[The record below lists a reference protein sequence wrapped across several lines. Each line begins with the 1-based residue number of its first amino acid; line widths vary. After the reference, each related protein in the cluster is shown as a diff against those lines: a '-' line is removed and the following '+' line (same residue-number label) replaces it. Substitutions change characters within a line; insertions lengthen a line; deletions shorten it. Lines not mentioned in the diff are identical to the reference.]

1 MRPTLDFTTL
11 NVFIAVVERESF
23 VGASKVL
30 EMPTSNVS
38 RCISQ
43 LEEKLNLQLIER
55 STRHMKL
62 TQAGHLLYT
71 RAKPLL
77 EALEQTETELTLRQM
92 QLKGPLRICIPN
104 EIGPALL
111 GSVIADFACQYPDL
125 ELSCITNLSGFDS
138 LRDDLDLAVIISRGQ
153 MDDSDYIARHLMT
166 IPCTVVAAPSI
177 IERCGT
183 PSRIQQFEEL
193 PCITTVSALKGAPW
207 QFVNIKGGFETIKV
221 KGHYRVNSGEMAGR
235 AAVAGVGFAILS
247 KQACQ
252 PYINDGRLIEVEFE
266 QSAAPLQLFALYSDR
281 RYLPAKTRALIDYMH
296 QRLSD
301 LSLTEGSSLR
311 APRAE

>member
-1 MRPTLDFTTL
+1 MRPALDFNTL
-11 NVFIAVVERESF
+11 KVFIAVVESESF
-23 VGASKVL
+23 VGASKAL
-30 EMPTSNVS
+30 EIPTSNVS

-111 GSVIADFACQYPDL
+111 GTAVADFACQYPDL
-125 ELSCITNLSGFDS
+125 EISCITNLSGFES
-138 LRDDLDLAVIISRGQ
+138 LRDDLDLAIIIARGQ

-166 IPCTVVAAPSI
+166 IPCTIVAAPSVI
-177 IERCGT
+177 QRYGT
-183 PSRIQQFEEL
+183 PTAIRQFEEL

-207 QFVNIKGGFETIKV
+207 QFVNKQGGFETIKV
-221 KGHYRVNSGEMAGR
+221 KGRYRVNSGEMAGR
-235 AAVAGVGFAILS
+235 AALAGVGFAILS

-252 PYINDGRLIEVEFE
+252 PYISDGRLIEVEFE
-266 QSAAPLQLFALYSDR
+266 QAAAPLQLFALYSNR
-281 RYLPAKTRALIDYMH
+281 RFLPTKTRALIDFMH
-296 QRLSD
+296 QRLSNI
-301 LSLTEGSSLR
+301 SLE
-311 APRAE
+311 A

>member
-11 NVFIAVVERESF
+11 KVFVAVVEKESF
-23 VGASKVL
+23 VGAAKAL

-62 TQAGHLLYT
+62 TQAGHLLYA

-77 EALEQTETELTLRQM
+77 EMLEQTETELTLRQM
-92 QLKGPLRICIPN
+92 QLKGPLRLCIPN

-111 GSVIADFACQYPDL
+111 GSVVADFACQHPDL
-125 ELSCITNLSGFDS
+125 EISCVTNLSGFES
-138 LRDDLDLAVIISRGQ
+138 LRDDLDLAVIITRGQ

-166 IPCTVVAAPSI
+166 IPCTIVAAPSVI
-177 IERCGT
+177 QRYGT
-183 PSRIQQFEEL
+183 PTHIQQFEEL

-207 QFVNIKGGFETIKV
+207 QFVDAKGRFETIKV

-247 KQACQ
+247 KQGCQ
-252 PYINDGRLIEVEFE
+252 PYINDGQLIEVEFE
-266 QSAAPLQLFALYSDR
+266 QSAAPLQLFALYSNR
-281 RYLPAKTRALIDYMH
+281 RYLPAKTRALIDFIH
-296 QRLSD
+296 QRLSQ
-301 LSLTEGSSLR
+301 LSPMDCG
-311 APRAE
+311 

>member
-1 MRPTLDFTTL
+1 MRPALDFITL
-11 NVFIAVVERESF
+11 KVFIAVVERESF
-23 VGASKVL
+23 VGAAKVL

-62 TQAGHLLYT
+62 TQAGQLLYT
-71 RAKPLL
+71 RARPLL
-77 EALEQTETELTLRQM
+77 EALEQTESELTQGQV

-111 GSVIADFACQYPDL
+111 GSVIADFACQHPDV
-125 ELSCITNLSGFDS
+125 EISCVTNLSGLES
-138 LRDDLDLAVIISRGQ
+138 LREDLDLAIIVSRGQ
-153 MDDSDYIARHLMT
+153 LDDSDYIARHLVT
-166 IPCTVVAAPSI
+166 IPCTIVAAPSVI
-177 IERCGT
+177 RRYGA
-183 PSRIQQFEEL
+183 PSHIRQFEKL

-207 QFVNIKGGFETIKV
+207 QFVSAKGRFETIAV

-235 AAVAGVGFAILS
+235 AAVAGLGFAILS

-252 PYINDGRLIEVEFE
+252 PYINDGRLIEIELE
-266 QSAAPLQLFALYSDR
+266 QSAAPLHLFALYSSR
-281 RYLPAKTRALIDYMH
+281 RYLPAKTRALIDFIH
-296 QRLSD
+296 QELSH
-301 LSLTEGSSLR
+301 LPLVT
-311 APRAE
+311 

>member
-1 MRPTLDFTTL
+1 MRPALDFIIL
-11 NVFIAVVERESF
+11 KVFIAVVERESF
-23 VGASKVL
+23 VGAAKAL

-62 TQAGHLLYT
+62 TQAGQLLYT
-71 RAKPLL
+71 RARPLL
-77 EALEQTETELTLRQM
+77 EALEQTESELTQGQV

-111 GSVIADFACQYPDL
+111 GSVIADFACQHPDV
-125 ELSCITNLSGFDS
+125 EISCVTNLSGLES
-138 LRDDLDLAVIISRGQ
+138 LREDLDLAIIVSRGQ
-153 MDDSDYIARHLMT
+153 LDDSDYIARHLVT
-166 IPCTVVAAPSI
+166 IPCTIVAAPSVI
-177 IERCGT
+177 RRYGA
-183 PSRIQQFEEL
+183 PSHIRQFETL

-207 QFVNIKGGFETIKV
+207 QFVSAKGRFETIAV

-252 PYINDGRLIEVEFE
+252 PYINDGRLIEIVLN
-266 QSAAPLQLFALYSDR
+266 QSAAPLHLFALYSNR
-281 RYLPAKTRALIDYMH
+281 RYLPAKIRVLIDFIH
-296 QRLSD
+296 QKLSH
-301 LSLTEGSSLR
+301 LPLVT
-311 APRAE
+311 

>member
-1 MRPTLDFTTL
+1 MRAALDFTSL
-11 NVFIAVVERESF
+11 KVFIAVVERESF
-23 VGASKVL
+23 VGAAKAL

-62 TQAGHLLYT
+62 TQAGHLLYI

-111 GSVIADFACQYPDL
+111 GSVIADFACQYPEL
-125 ELSCITNLSGFDS
+125 EISCVTNLSGLES
-138 LRDDLDLAVIISRGQ
+138 LRDDLDLAVIVTRGQ

-166 IPCTVVAAPSI
+166 IPCTVVAAPAVI
-177 IERCGT
+177 QRYGI
-183 PSRIQQFEEL
+183 PSHIQQFEEL

-207 QFVNIKGGFETIKV
+207 QFIDKKGGFETIKV
-221 KGHYRVNSGEMAGR
+221 NGHYRGNRGERAGR
-235 AAVAGVGFAILS
+235 AAIAGVGFAILA

-252 PYINDGRLIEVEFE
+252 PYISDGRLIEVEFE

-281 RYLPAKTRALIDYMH
+281 RFLPAKTRALIDFMH
-296 QRLSD
+296 QKLSNI
-301 LSLTEGSSLR
+301 STVK
-311 APRAE
+311 

>member
-1 MRPTLDFTTL
+1 MRPALDFNTL
-11 NVFIAVVERESF
+11 KVFIAVVESESF

-111 GSVIADFACQYPDL
+111 GSIVADFACQYPDL
-125 ELSCITNLSGFDS
+125 EVSCVTNLSGFES
-138 LRDDLDLAVIISRGQ
+138 LRDDLDLAIIITRGQ
-153 MDDSDYIARHLMT
+153 MDDSDYIARHLLT
-166 IPCTVVAAPSI
+166 IPCTIVAAPSI
-177 IERCGT
+177 IQRYGT
-183 PSRIQQFEEL
+183 PSHIQQFEAL

-207 QFVNIKGGFETIKV
+207 QFVNKKGRFETIKV
-221 KGHYRVNSGEMAGR
+221 KGHYRVKSGEMAGR
-235 AAVAGVGFAILS
+235 AALAGVGFAILS

-252 PYINDGRLIEVEFE
+252 PYIKDGRLIEIEFE

-281 RYLPAKTRALIDYMH
+281 RYLPAKTRALIDFML
-296 QRLSD
+296 QKLSNI
-301 LSLTEGSSLR
+301 SLAT
-311 APRAE
+311 

>member
-1 MRPTLDFTTL
+1 MRPALDFNTL
-11 NVFIAVVERESF
+11 KVFVAVVERESF
-23 VGASKVL
+23 VGAAKVL

-38 RCISQ
+38 RAISQ
-43 LEEKLNLQLIER
+43 LEEKLSLQLIER

-62 TQAGHLLYT
+62 TQAGHLLYS

-77 EALEQTETELTLRQM
+77 DALEQTETELTLRQM

-111 GSVIADFACQYPDL
+111 GSVIADFACQYPEL
-125 ELSCITNLSGFDS
+125 EISCITNLSGLES
-138 LRDDLDLAVIISRGQ
+138 LRDDLDLAVIITRGQ

-166 IPCTVVAAPSI
+166 IPRTTVAAPSL
-177 IERCGT
+177 IERYGT
-183 PSRIQQFEEL
+183 PEHIRQFETL

-207 QFVNIKGGFETIKV
+207 QFVNKKGGFETIKV

-235 AAVAGVGFAILS
+235 AAIAGVGFAILS
-247 KQACQ
+247 KHACQ
-252 PYINDGRLIEVEFE
+252 PYINDGRLIEIEFE

-281 RYLPAKTRALIDYMH
+281 RFLPAKTRALIDFM
-296 QRLSD
+296 QQKLST
-301 LSLTEGSSLR
+301 LPLAT
-311 APRAE
+311 

>member
-1 MRPTLDFTTL
+1 MRAALDFTSL
-11 NVFIAVVERESF
+11 KVFIAVVERESF

-62 TQAGHLLYT
+62 TQAGHLLYI

-111 GSVIADFACQYPDL
+111 GSVIADFACQYPEL
-125 ELSCITNLSGFDS
+125 EISCVTNLSGLES
-138 LRDDLDLAVIISRGQ
+138 LRDDLDLAVIVTRGQ
-153 MDDSDYIARHLMT
+153 MEDSDYIARHLMT
-166 IPCTVVAAPSI
+166 IPCTVVAAPAVI
-177 IERCGT
+177 KRYGT
-183 PSRIQQFEEL
+183 PSHIQQFEGL

-207 QFVNIKGGFETIKV
+207 QFVDKKGGFETIKV
-221 KGHYRVNSGEMAGR
+221 NGHYRVNSGEMAGR
-235 AAVAGVGFAILS
+235 AAIAGVGFAILA

-252 PYINDGRLIEVEFE
+252 PYISDGRLIEVEFE

-281 RYLPAKTRALIDYMH
+281 RFLPAKTRALIDFMH
-296 QRLSD
+296 QKLSKI
-301 LSLTEGSSLR
+301 S
-311 APRAE
+311 

>member
-1 MRPTLDFTTL
+1 MRPALDFITL
-11 NVFIAVVERESF
+11 KVFVAVVDSESF
-23 VGASKVL
+23 VGASKAL

-62 TQAGHLLYT
+62 TQAGQLLYA
-71 RAKPLL
+71 RARPLL
-77 EALEQTETELTLRQM
+77 EALEQTEAELTQGQV

-111 GSVIADFACQYPDL
+111 GSVIADFACQYPDV
-125 ELSCITNLSGFDS
+125 EVSCVTNLSGFDS
-138 LRDDLDLAVIISRGQ
+138 LRDDLDLAIIVSRGQ
-153 MDDSDYIARHLMT
+153 MDDSDYIARHLIT
-166 IPCTVVAAPSI
+166 IPCTIVAAPSI
-177 IERCGT
+177 IQRYGT
-183 PSRIQQFEEL
+183 PSHIQQFEEL

-207 QFVNIKGGFETIKV
+207 QFVSAKGRFETIAV

-252 PYINDGRLIEVEFE
+252 PYINDGRLIEIQFE
-266 QSAAPLQLFALYSDR
+266 QSAAPLHLFALYSNR
-281 RYLPAKTRALIDYMH
+281 RYLPAKTRTLIDFMH
-296 QRLSD
+296 QTLSQ
-301 LSLTEGSSLR
+301 LPLVT
-311 APRAE
+311 

>member
-1 MRPTLDFTTL
+1 MRPALDFNTL
-11 NVFIAVVERESF
+11 KVFIAVVERESF

-43 LEEKLNLQLIER
+43 LEERLNLQLIER

-62 TQAGHLLYT
+62 TPAGRLLYT

-77 EALEQTETELTLRQM
+77 EALEQTEIELTLRQM

-111 GSVIADFACQYPDL
+111 GSVIADFACLYPDL
-125 ELSCITNLSGFDS
+125 EISCITNLSGLES
-138 LRDDLDLAVIISRGQ
+138 LRDDLDLAIIITRGQ
-153 MDDSDYIARHLMT
+153 MEDGDYIARHLVT
-166 IPCTVVAAPSI
+166 IPCTIVAAPSVI
-177 IERCGT
+177 QRYGT
-183 PSRIQQFEEL
+183 PAHIRQFAEL

-221 KGHYRVNSGEMAGR
+221 NGHYRVNSGEMAGR
-235 AAVAGVGFAILS
+235 AALAGVGFAILS

-252 PYINDGRLIEVEFE
+252 PYISDGRLIEVEFE
-266 QSAAPLQLFALYSDR
+266 QAPAPLQLFALYSDR
-281 RYLPAKTRALIDYMH
+281 RYLPAKTRALIDFMH
-296 QRLSD
+296 QK
-301 LSLTEGSSLR
+301 LR
-311 APRAE
+311 ND

>member
-1 MRPTLDFTTL
+1 MRSALDFNTL
-11 NVFIAVVERESF
+11 KVFIAVVERESF
-23 VGASKVL
+23 VGAARVL
-30 EMPTSNVS
+30 AMPTSNVS

-62 TQAGHLLYT
+62 TQAGHLLYI

-77 EALEQTETELTLRQM
+77 EALEQTDTELTLRQM

-125 ELSCITNLSGFDS
+125 EISCVTNLSGLES
-138 LRDDLDLAVIISRGQ
+138 LRDDLDLAIIITRGQ
-153 MDDSDYIARHLMT
+153 MDDSDYIARHLVT
-166 IPCTVVAAPSI
+166 IPCTIVAAPSVI
-177 IERCGT
+177 QRYGT
-183 PSRIQQFEEL
+183 PSHIRQFEEL

-207 QFVNIKGGFETIKV
+207 QFVNMKGGFETIKV

-252 PYINDGRLIEVEFE
+252 PYISDGRLIEIEFE
-266 QSAAPLQLFALYSDR
+266 QSPAPLQLFALYSDR
-281 RYLPAKTRALIDYMH
+281 RYLPAKTRALIDFMH
-296 QRLSD
+296 QKLSNI
-301 LSLTEGSSLR
+301 SLAT
-311 APRAE
+311 

>member
-1 MRPTLDFTTL
+1 MRPALDFNSL
-11 NVFIAVVERESF
+11 KVFIAVVEKESF
-23 VGASKVL
+23 VGAAKLL

-38 RCISQ
+38 RFISQ

-62 TQAGHLLYT
+62 TEAGHLLST

-111 GSVIADFACQYPDL
+111 GSVIADFACQHPDL
-125 ELSCITNLSGFDS
+125 EIGCVTNLSGFES
-138 LRDDLDLAVIISRGQ
+138 LRDDLDLAIIITRGQ
-153 MDDSDYIARHLMT
+153 LDDSDYIARHLMT
-166 IPCTVVAAPSI
+166 IPCTIVAAPCVI
-177 IERCGT
+177 QRYGI
-183 PSRIQQFEEL
+183 PAYIQQFEEL

-207 QFVNIKGGFETIKV
+207 QFVNKKGRFETIKV
-221 KGHYRVNSGEMAGR
+221 NGHYRVNSGEMAGR

-252 PYINDGRLIEVEFE
+252 PYISDGRLIEIKFE
-266 QSAAPLQLFALYSDR
+266 QIAAPLQLFAIYSDR
-281 RYLPAKTRALIDYMH
+281 RYLPAKTRALIDFI
-296 QRLSD
+296 QQELSD
-301 LSLTEGSSLR
+301 ISLAT
-311 APRAE
+311 

>member
-1 MRPTLDFTTL
+1 MRPALDFNTL
-11 NVFIAVVERESF
+11 KVFVAVVEKESF

-38 RCISQ
+38 RCIAQ
-43 LEEKLNLQLIER
+43 LEEKLSLQLIER

-62 TQAGHLLYT
+62 TQAGHLLYS

-92 QLKGPLRICIPN
+92 QLKGPIRLCIPN

-111 GSVIADFACQYPDL
+111 GSVIADFACQYPEL
-125 ELSCITNLSGFDS
+125 EISCITNLSGLES
-138 LRDDLDLAVIISRGQ
+138 LRDDLDLAIIITRGQ
-153 MDDSDYIARHLMT
+153 MDDSDYIARHLVT
-166 IPCTVVAAPSI
+166 IPCTIVAAPSLI
-177 IERCGT
+177 QRYGT
-183 PSRIQQFEEL
+183 PSHIRQFEEL

-207 QFVNIKGGFETIKV
+207 QFVNTKGGFETIKV

-252 PYINDGRLIEVEFE
+252 PYINDGRLIEVKFE
-266 QSAAPLQLFALYSDR
+266 QTAAPLQLFALYSDR
-281 RYLPAKTRALIDYMH
+281 RYLPAKTRALIDFMH
-296 QRLSD
+296 QQLSNM
-301 LSLTEGSSLR
+301 SLAT
-311 APRAE
+311 

>member
-1 MRPTLDFTTL
+1 MRAALDFTSL
-11 NVFIAVVERESF
+11 KVFIAVVERESF
-23 VGASKVL
+23 VGAAKAL

-62 TQAGHLLYT
+62 TQAGHLLYI

-111 GSVIADFACQYPDL
+111 GSVIADFACQYPEL
-125 ELSCITNLSGFDS
+125 EISCVTNLSGLES
-138 LRDDLDLAVIISRGQ
+138 LRDDLDLAVIVTRGQ

-166 IPCTVVAAPSI
+166 IPCTVVAAPAVI
-177 IERCGT
+177 QRYGT
-183 PSRIQQFEEL
+183 PSHIQQFEEL

-207 QFVNIKGGFETIKV
+207 QFVDKRGDS
-221 KGHYRVNSGEMAGR
+221 RQ
-235 AAVAGVGFAILS
+235 L
-247 KQACQ
+247 
-252 PYINDGRLIEVEFE
+252 RLTGIIGSTAERWQDE
-266 QSAAPLQLFALYSDR
+266 PL
-281 RYLPAKTRALIDYMH
+281 
-296 QRLSD
+296 
-301 LSLTEGSSLR
+301 
-311 APRAE
+311 